1 MSLRQLA
8 KDMGLTVEERHIP
21 IEELAEVD
29 EAAACGT
36 AAVASPVGEIHDLDK
51 DVKYVVA
58 KDGKPGPVVTA
69 LYNKLRGIQLG
80 EEDDIYG
87 WNTVIE

>member
-1 MSLRQLA
+1 
-8 KDMGLTVEERHIP
+8 MGLTVEERHIP
-21 IEELAEVD
+21 VEELAEVD

-36 AAVASPVGEIHDLDK
+36 AAVASPVAEIDDLDK
-51 DVKYVVA
+51 DIKYIIA

-80 EEDDIYG
+80 EEEDIYG
-87 WNTVIE
+87 WNTIIE